1 MKDLDFPPVLNTRQ
15 NTQERKTVI
24 RILTSALASVDPFSL
39 SITHISGKPE
49 ITVDGIALGKD
60 PFLVAVG
67 KASGRMALA
76 AARSGFR
83 RGIVV
88 MPKGYPVPDI
98 PFQVL
103 RAGHPKPDADSLR
116 AAQAIVSA
124 LDHENSVLFEISG
137 GASAL
142 MEMPEKGLELSDL
155 AWVYDSLTRASTP
168 IHDINEVR
176 KHLSAVKGGK
186 LAARVKGKSV
196 SLVLSDVP
204 GDNLYSVGSAPTLAT
219 TTTIEWVR
227 KVLEERGALSG
238 ASERVLRFLE
248 SGKEQ
253 PSRSIPTSLIG
264 GNADAVRGA
273 MNEAKKMGYP
283 TLSLPLSGEAKDAA
297 SFILS
302 HDFKGVV
309 VAGGETT
316 VTLTGPVGRGGRNQ
330 ELALWASL
338 RIGGKETLGALA
350 TDGIDGPTDA
360 AGALVDTTTRS
371 FGDPEPYLRGHNSYE
386 YLKRSGDLIVTGPTG
401 TNVSDVVVYL
411 RP

>member
-1 MKDLDFPPVLNTRQ
+1 MENLDFPPPLKAKQ
-15 NTQERKTVI
+15 DTQERKNVI

-39 SITHISGKPE
+39 SIKHISAKPE
-49 ITVDGIALGKD
+49 IAVGGISLGKD

-76 AARSGFR
+76 AARLGFR

-88 MPKGYPVPDI
+88 VPKGYPVPDV
-98 PFQVL
+98 PFQVI
-103 RAGHPKPDADSLR
+103 RAGHPKPDANSLQ
-116 AAQAIVSA
+116 AAQAVVSA
-124 LDHENSVLFEISG
+124 LEHEDSVLFEISG

-142 MEMPEKGLELSDL
+142 MEMPEEGLELADL

-176 KHLSAVKGGK
+176 KHLSAIKGGK
-186 LAARVKGKSV
+186 LAARVKGRSV

-219 TTTIEWVR
+219 TTTIEWVK
-227 KVLEERGALSG
+227 KVLQERGALSG

-248 SGKEQ
+248 KGREQ
-253 PSRSIPTSLIG
+253 PSKSIPTLLIG

-273 MNEAKKMGYP
+273 VNEAMRMGYP

-302 HDFKGVV
+302 HDFKGAI

-338 RIGGKETLGALA
+338 RLEGKETLGALA
-350 TDGIDGPTDA
+350 TDGVDGPTDA
-360 AGALVDTTTRS
+360 AGALVDDTTRS
-371 FGDPEPYLRGHNSYE
+371 FGDPEPYLRRHNSYE
-386 YLKRSGDLIVTGPTG
+386 YLERSGDLMMTGPTG
-401 TNVSDVVVYL
+401 TNVSDVVVCI